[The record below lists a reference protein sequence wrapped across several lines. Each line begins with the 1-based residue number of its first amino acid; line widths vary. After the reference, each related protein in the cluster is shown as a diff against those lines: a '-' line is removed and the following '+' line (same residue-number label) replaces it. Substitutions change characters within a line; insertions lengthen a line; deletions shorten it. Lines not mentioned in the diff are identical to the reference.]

1 MLAGCWA
8 WYPAAAAEMVF
19 VQSCGVR
26 KEGDDLREAGM
37 YKLWNA
43 HERVSNFYLM
53 ITGEK
58 WEVLSREIASLG
70 SFRKVK
76 DELNWARAKSRSV
89 KRLF

>member
-8 WYPAAAAEMVF
+8 WCNAAAKAVF
-19 VQSCGVR
+19 VQGCRVG

-43 HERVSNFYLM
+43 HEGVSNFYLM
-53 ITGEK
+53 ITGET
-58 WEVLSREIASLG
+58 WEVLSREIAQLR
-70 SFRKVK
+70 SFRRVK
-76 DELNWARAKSRSV
+76 GKLNWGRAKSRSV